1 MQELEQLRTEIDEID
16 TQLLDLLAKRQ
27 LVVTK
32 VGEFKQK
39 HSIQVFDA
47 AREEYLYKFHRRL
60 SAKYNLSFDFIK
72 DLFDARNDAI
82 KCFHFTAF
90 FHAII
95 EITLHPILV
104 SFECVFLCSCLVAR
118 HNTVCAATVGR
129 HDETILTDLRADRAE
144 HLHHLRIANNFFE
157 C

>member
-1 MQELEQLRTEIDEID
+1 MIMQELEQLRTEIDEID

-72 DLFDARNDAI
+72 DLFAMI
-82 KCFHFTAF
+82 M
-90 FHAII
+90 
-95 EITLHPILV
+95 
-104 SFECVFLCSCLVAR
+104 
-118 HNTVCAATVGR
+118 
-129 HDETILTDLRADRAE
+129 AE
-144 HLHHLRIANNFFE
+144 SRRTQSQIDKT
-157 C
+157 